1 MAVSP
6 TVSYLRL
13 YADRVG
19 ESHFE
24 AAFVETFT
32 RNFAPPAPA
41 CNVSGFVP
49 AVRNG
54 FLLVPAEWIGDLHPS
69 PLRMW
74 IFVLDGEMEFEASDG
89 ERHRVQAG
97 DALLLEDTTGRG
109 HRSRVIGD
117 TAAKLAVVELEPARE
132 Q

>member
-1 MAVSP
+1 MAMST

-13 YADRVG
+13 YAD
-19 ESHFE
+19 
-24 AAFVETFT
+24 
-32 RNFAPPAPA
+32 PAGASQP
-41 CNVSGFVP
+41 V
-49 AVRNG
+49 
-54 FLLVPAEWIGDLHPS
+54 EWIGDLHPS

-89 ERHRVQAG
+89 EHHRVRPG
-97 DALLLEDTTGRG
+97 DALLLEDTSGRG

-117 TAAKLAVVELEPARE
+117 TAAKLAVVELEPTRE

>member
-1 MAVSP
+1 MSSAL
-6 TVSYLRL
+6 SYMRL
-13 YADRVG
+13 YADPTG

-24 AAFVETFT
+24 PAVVETFI

-41 CNVSGFVP
+41 FNVSRFAP
-49 AVRNG
+49 ALRNG
-54 FLLVPAEWIGDLHPS
+54 FLLVPAGWIGDLHPS

-89 ERHRVQAG
+89 KLQPARKG
-97 DALLLEDTTGRG
+97 DALLLEDTIGRG

-117 TAAKLAVVELEPARE
+117 TAAKLAVVELESARDE
-132 Q
+132 